1 MRIIKQVVEIGNGA
15 AVYVPR
21 EYSGREVIVILPE
34 GINELKKRILT
45 SLIDYMDNILGVY
58 LYGSYARG
66 EQGKNSDVDILVI
79 THEKDEDIKNILK
92 EFDARIVSI
101 EEIKKAINE
110 TPLLIMPI
118 LLEAKPLIN
127 PLLLEELKSH
137 KINFKKFKWHFD
149 DIRRTIGIIEEF
161 IELDDKDIASSHIY
175 SLVMRIRGCYLIEC
189 LLKNKKFNNEG
200 VISVLLNYGLDKR
213 EINLFFDIYRKIRD
227 DENERNKIDKD
238 KILKLIN
245 ILKEYSKEVE
255 DETKKEIEKRN

>member
-161 IELDDKDIASSHIY
+161 INVLNSEEIMDKVNK
-175 SLVMRIRGCYLIEC
+175 LNIEI
-189 LLKNKKFNNEG
+189 KN
-200 VISVLLNYGLDKR
+200 R
-213 EINLFFDIYRKIRD
+213 
-227 DENERNKIDKD
+227 
-238 KILKLIN
+238 
-245 ILKEYSKEVE
+245 E
-255 DETKKEIEKRN
+255 DEKEILQNSISDLKGKIKNLIL